1 MLCNTNGVRVQAVKA
16 RESTLEKTGVK
27 KKPREDRKRTM
38 DDKGKHRIENRKL
51 EKGEERERQGE
62 EEGDEKDSKDFCYL
76 T

>member
-16 RESTLEKTGVK
+16 LESTLEETRVK

>member
-1 MLCNTNGVRVQAVKA
+1 MLCNTNGIRIQAVKT
-16 RESTLEKTGVK
+16 RESTLEKTRVK

-38 DDKGKHRIENRKL
+38 DDKGKRRIENRKL

-62 EEGDEKDSKDFCYL
+62 EEGDEEDSKDFCYL

>member
-1 MLCNTNGVRVQAVKA
+1 M
-16 RESTLEKTGVK
+16 K
-27 KKPREDRKRTM
+27 KREDRKRTM
-38 DDKGKHRIENRKL
+38 DDKGKHRIENCKL